1 MKTIFERNF
10 PHRSFERVDF
20 QGKKKKISKKF
31 SLFNNITRKIRRITS
46 LQKVPSKLYRMETLV
61 REGGAKLFSKNELFE
76 KEELCA
82 CIVIFRLFILR
93 GKNF

>member
-1 MKTIFERNF
+1 M
-10 PHRSFERVDF
+10 
-20 QGKKKKISKKF
+20 
-31 SLFNNITRKIRRITS
+31 
-46 LQKVPSKLYRMETLV
+46 